1 MNATCRPE
9 VVPIVE
15 TIQAVDKAGMVVGI
29 TFGVLLFITL
39 VIAIAVVSSK
49 AFCIKKY
56 TSTEVE
62 MINADDNEMPGSSKP
77 TKGSKVVPLNFH
89 DNSTIED

>member
-1 MNATCRPE
+1 MLGFWGAATDNVVTALGAVYMNATCRPE
-9 VVPIVE
+9 VIPIDE
-15 TIQAVDKAGMVVGI
+15 STQNVDKAGMIVGI

-62 MINADDNEMPGSSKP
+62 MMK
-77 TKGSKVVPLNFH
+77 T
-89 DNSTIED
+89 